1 MESCSVK
8 KINHLRT
15 LNYCR
20 NNNCFSGSTNI
31 PGWAT
36 DYIKRIEKVQVIK
49 RYKLL
54 RHKNKK

>member
-1 MESCSVK
+1 M
-8 KINHLRT
+8 N
-15 LNYCR
+15 NYY
-20 NNNCFSGSTNI
+20 SSSTNI

-49 RYKLL
+49 RNKLL